1 MYICAADRRKPA
13 NPNDRSV
20 SSLGLMPP
28 SCRSSPS
35 NTSSDSDSDDELVS
49 IESESKS
56 HELPDENQTLEELT
70 PANGQQLEFP
80 AGVPAEVMRSVEER
94 LKQLPFETPG
104 CTLPLVYP
112 RADPTSALY
121 LVLAEELQARGDG
134 MQPSHLTTDC
144 IVTIQGHE
152 FVCVQYLLAHAM
164 TPAAL
169 NFFQDAACA
178 AMTKEWHAVV
188 FNVHAGGAALA
199 VCPHT
204 PSRAQPHPPCAEPA
218 SLHVQPVSMIKATRA
233 ANEQDKAVGSPFVGA
248 GSRNWLCRLMD
259 SETGEFKPGELAFL
273 PLVDAVQAMRRAAPP
288 RASFR
293 LRVSTASPRASAP
306 SRPAPRVS
314 KLQPVEPAVETP
326 GDEDDDDDH
335 DDDEDV
341 TPYTDGS
348 LCRVQSGRKSRSN
361 YPRYLL
367 VAVSS
372 TKPLRYKAAPGQKG
386 GGWAENRTFRHA
398 QLQLEATSEEVV
410 ERTAKA
416 AREEQVKQ
424 EAHEKKEKE
433 QAAKKERA
441 EKLVEAKQVRD
452 EAKRVRKE
460 EARRKVLLT
469 KRKAEEKKHEQE
481 EKQKQRDAEQAEK
494 ERLEEAQAAKVKD
507 ALMKAAKA
515 AEAAAKAKTAESE
528 REKKELLAA
537 VAKANKE
544 RLAAEAKAKAER
556 LAAEAKAKAERHA
569 AQKAQKEAE
578 AQVAALKAELAKKGH
593 NRTEPDPEEEPEQ
606 KRNKSSGRVASPGP
620 STPPV
625 KARSRRSP
633 SSSAS
638 PSSRASVVQRREELA
653 ALEDAQLARVH
664 AQLARARVRV
674 QHDEREKDRD
684 RRRRRRN

>member
-49 IESESKS
+49 IEPESKS
-56 HELPDENQTLEELT
+56 HELPDENQTLFELT
-70 PANGQQLEFP
+70 PANGRQLEFP

-306 SRPAPRVS
+306 PRPAPRLP

-348 LCRVQSGRKSRSN
+348 LCRVQSGRHSRSN

-372 TKPLRYKAAPGQKG
+372 TNPLRYKAAPGQKG

-410 ERTAKA
+410 ERAAKA
-416 AREEQVKQ
+416 ASEEQVKQ
-424 EAHEKKEKE
+424 KGQEKKENE
-433 QAAKKERA
+433 RAAKK
-441 EKLVEAKQVRD
+441 KAKD
-452 EAKRVRKE
+452 EAKRVRE
-460 EARRKVLLT
+460 EAKRVREEEASRKVLLA

-494 ERLEEAQAAKVKD
+494 ERLEEAKAAKVKD

-528 REKKELLAA
+528 REKKELLVA
-537 VAKANKE
+537 V
-544 RLAAEAKAKAER
+544 AKAKAER
-556 LAAEAKAKAERHA
+556 LAAEAKAKAERLA

>member
-1 MYICAADRRKPA
+1 
-13 NPNDRSV
+13 
-20 SSLGLMPP
+20 MPP

-70 PANGQQLEFP
+70 PANGRQLEFP

-218 SLHVQPVSMIKATRA
+218 SLHVQPVSMIKATRD

-306 SRPAPRVS
+306 PRPAPRLP

-348 LCRVQSGRKSRSN
+348 LCRVQSGRNSRSN
-361 YPRYLL
+361 HPRYLL
-367 VAVSS
+367 MAVSS

-410 ERTAKA
+410 ERAAKA

-556 LAAEAKAKAERHA
+556 LAAEAKANKERLA

-653 ALEDAQLARVH
+653 ALEDAQLAR
-664 AQLARARVRV
+664 ARVRV

>member
-56 HELPDENQTLEELT
+56 YELPDENQTLEELT
-70 PANGQQLEFP
+70 PANGRQLEFP

-306 SRPAPRVS
+306 PRPAPRVS

-348 LCRVQSGRKSRSN
+348 LCRVQSGRNSRSN
-361 YPRYLL
+361 RPRYLL

-410 ERTAKA
+410 ERAAKA

-424 EAHEKKEKE
+424 KTQEKKENDR
-433 QAAKKERA
+433 AAKK
-441 EKLVEAKQVRD
+441 KAKD
-452 EAKRVRKE
+452 EAKRVRE
-460 EARRKVLLT
+460 EAKRVREEEASRKVLLA

-556 LAAEAKAKAERHA
+556 LAAEAKANKERLA

-578 AQVAALKAELAKKGH
+578 AQVAALKAELAKKVH

-653 ALEDAQLARVH
+653 ALEA

>member
-1 MYICAADRRKPA
+1 MVLELYICAADRRKPA

-49 IESESKS
+49 IEPESKS
-56 HELPDENQTLEELT
+56 HELPDENQTLFELT
-70 PANGQQLEFP
+70 PANGRQLEFP

-259 SETGEFKPGELAFL
+259 
-273 PLVDAVQAMRRAAPP
+273 
-288 RASFR
+288 
-293 LRVSTASPRASAP
+293 
-306 SRPAPRVS
+306 
-314 KLQPVEPAVETP
+314 
-326 GDEDDDDDH
+326 
-335 DDDEDV
+335 
-341 TPYTDGS
+341 
-348 LCRVQSGRKSRSN
+348 
-361 YPRYLL
+361 
-367 VAVSS
+367 
-372 TKPLRYKAAPGQKG
+372 
-386 GGWAENRTFRHA
+386 
-398 QLQLEATSEEVV
+398 
-410 ERTAKA
+410 
-416 AREEQVKQ
+416 
-424 EAHEKKEKE
+424 
-433 QAAKKERA
+433 
-441 EKLVEAKQVRD
+441 
-452 EAKRVRKE
+452 
-460 EARRKVLLT
+460 
-469 KRKAEEKKHEQE
+469 
-481 EKQKQRDAEQAEK
+481 
-494 ERLEEAQAAKVKD
+494 
-507 ALMKAAKA
+507 
-515 AEAAAKAKTAESE
+515 
-528 REKKELLAA
+528 
-537 VAKANKE
+537 
-544 RLAAEAKAKAER
+544 
-556 LAAEAKAKAERHA
+556 
-569 AQKAQKEAE
+569 
-578 AQVAALKAELAKKGH
+578 
-593 NRTEPDPEEEPEQ
+593 
-606 KRNKSSGRVASPGP
+606 
-620 STPPV
+620 
-625 KARSRRSP
+625 
-633 SSSAS
+633 
-638 PSSRASVVQRREELA
+638 
-653 ALEDAQLARVH
+653 
-664 AQLARARVRV
+664 
-674 QHDEREKDRD
+674 
-684 RRRRRRN
+684 

>member
-49 IESESKS
+49 IEPESKS
-56 HELPDENQTLEELT
+56 HELPDENQTLFELT
-70 PANGQQLEFP
+70 PANGRQLEFP

-306 SRPAPRVS
+306 PRPAPRVS

-348 LCRVQSGRKSRSN
+348 LCRVQSGRNSRSN
-361 YPRYLL
+361 HPRYLL

-460 EARRKVLLT
+460 EARRKAEET

-494 ERLEEAQAAKVKD
+494 ERLEEEKKKQRDAEKERLEGAKAAKVKD
-507 ALMKAAKA
+507 ALLKAAKA

-544 RLAAEAKAKAER
+544 RLAAEAKANKER
-556 LAAEAKAKAERHA
+556 LA

-578 AQVAALKAELAKKGH
+578 AQVAALKAELAKKVH

-653 ALEDAQLARVH
+653 ALEA

>member
-1 MYICAADRRKPA
+1 
-13 NPNDRSV
+13 
-20 SSLGLMPP
+20 MPP

-49 IESESKS
+49 IEPESKS
-56 HELPDENQTLEELT
+56 HELPDENQTLFELT
-70 PANGQQLEFP
+70 PANGRQLEFP

-306 SRPAPRVS
+306 PRPAPRVS

-386 GGWAENRTFRHA
+386 GEWAENRTFSHA

-410 ERTAKA
+410 ERAAKA
-416 AREEQVKQ
+416 ASEEQVKQ
-424 EAHEKKEKE
+424 KGQEKKENE
-433 QAAKKERA
+433 RAAKK
-441 EKLVEAKQVRD
+441 KAKD
-452 EAKRVRKE
+452 EAKRVRE
-460 EARRKVLLT
+460 EAKRVREEEASRKVLLA

-556 LAAEAKAKAERHA
+556 LAAEAKANKERLA

>member
-1 MYICAADRRKPA
+1 MVLELYICAADRRKPA

-56 HELPDENQTLEELT
+56 HELPDENLTLEELT
-70 PANGQQLEFP
+70 PANGRQLEFP
-80 AGVPAEVMRSVEER
+80 AGVPAEVIRSVEER

-306 SRPAPRVS
+306 PRPAPRVS

-335 DDDEDV
+335 DDDENV

-386 GGWAENRTFRHA
+386 DGWAENRTFSHA
-398 QLQLEATSEEVV
+398 QLKLEATSEEVV
-410 ERTAKA
+410 ERAAKA

-441 EKLVEAKQVRD
+441 EKKVEAKRVRD
-452 EAKRVRKE
+452 EAKRVREE
-460 EARRKVLLT
+460 EASRKVLLT
-469 KRKAEEKKHEQE
+469 KRRAEEKKHEQE

-507 ALMKAAKA
+507 ALLKAAKA
-515 AEAAAKAKTAESE
+515 AEAAAQAKTAESE

-556 LAAEAKAKAERHA
+556 LAAEAKANKERLA

-578 AQVAALKAELAKKGH
+578 AQVAALKAELAKKVH

-653 ALEDAQLARVH
+653 ALEDAQLAR
-664 AQLARARVRV
+664 ARVRV

>member
-1 MYICAADRRKPA
+1 
-13 NPNDRSV
+13 
-20 SSLGLMPP
+20 MPP
-28 SCRSSPS
+28 SGGSSPS
-35 NTSSDSDSDDELVS
+35 SPSSDADSDYELAS

-56 HELPDENQTLEELT
+56 YELHDENETLEELAA
-70 PANGQQLEFP
+70 ANGQQLEFP
-80 AGVPAEVMRSVEER
+80 AGVPAEVIRSVEER

-218 SLHVQPVSMIKATRA
+218 SLHVQPVSMIKATRD

-273 PLVDAVQAMRRAAPP
+273 PLVDAVQAMRRAAP

-306 SRPAPRVS
+306 PRPPPRLP

-348 LCRVQSGRKSRSN
+348 LCRVQSGRNSRSN

-372 TKPLRYKAAPGQKG
+372 TKPLRYKAAPGQKEQ
-386 GGWAENRTFRHA
+386 GWAENRTFRHA

-410 ERTAKA
+410 ERAAKA

-424 EAHEKKEKE
+424 EAHKKKEME
-433 QAAKKERA
+433 RAAKKERA
-441 EKLVEAKQVRD
+441 EKKDEAKRVRD
-452 EAKRVRKE
+452 EAKRVREE
-460 EARRKVLLT
+460 EASRKVLLT
-469 KRKAEEKKHEQE
+469 KRRAEEKKHEQE

-494 ERLEEAQAAKVKD
+494 ERLEEAKAAKVKD

-537 VAKANKE
+537 VANANRE

-556 LAAEAKAKAERHA
+556 LAA
-569 AQKAQKEAE
+569 QKAQKEAE
-578 AQVAALKAELAKKGH
+578 AQVAALMAELAKKVH

-653 ALEDAQLARVH
+653 ALEDAQLAR
-664 AQLARARVRV
+664 ARVRV

-684 RRRRRRN
+684 RRRRRN

>member
-1 MYICAADRRKPA
+1 
-13 NPNDRSV
+13 
-20 SSLGLMPP
+20 MPP

-56 HELPDENQTLEELT
+56 YELPDENQTLEELT

-80 AGVPAEVMRSVEER
+80 AGVPAEVIRSVEER

-273 PLVDAVQAMRRAAPP
+273 PLVDAVQAMRRAAP

-293 LRVSTASPRASAP
+293 LRVS
-306 SRPAPRVS
+306 
-314 KLQPVEPAVETP
+314 KVEPAVQTP
-326 GDEDDDDDH
+326 GDEDHDHDH
-335 DDDEDV
+335 DDDKDV

-348 LCRVQSGRKSRSN
+348 LCRVQSGRNSRSN
-361 YPRYLL
+361 HPRYLL

-386 GGWAENRTFRHA
+386 GGWAENRTFSHA

-410 ERTAKA
+410 ERAAKA

-460 EARRKVLLT
+460 EAHRKVLLT

-494 ERLEEAQAAKVKD
+494 ERLEEAKAAKVKD

-544 RLAAEAKAKAER
+544 QLAAEAKANKER
-556 LAAEAKAKAERHA
+556 LAAEAKANKERLA

-578 AQVAALKAELAKKGH
+578 AQVAALTAELAKKVH

-653 ALEDAQLARVH
+653 ALEDAQLAR
-664 AQLARARVRV
+664 ARVRV

>member
-49 IESESKS
+49 IEPESKS
-56 HELPDENQTLEELT
+56 HELPDENQTLFELT
-70 PANGQQLEFP
+70 PANGRQLEFP

-306 SRPAPRVS
+306 PRPAPRLP

-348 LCRVQSGRKSRSN
+348 LCRVQSGRNSRSN

-386 GGWAENRTFRHA
+386 GGWAENRTFSHA
-398 QLQLEATSEEVV
+398 QLKLEATSEEVV
-410 ERTAKA
+410 ERAAKA

-424 EAHEKKEKE
+424 EAHEKKEME
-433 QAAKKERA
+433 RAAKKERA
-441 EKLVEAKQVRD
+441 EKKV
-452 EAKRVRKE
+452 EAKRVRE
-460 EARRKVLLT
+460 EAKRVREEEASRKVLLA

-528 REKKELLAA
+528 REKKELLVA
-537 VAKANKE
+537 VAN
-544 RLAAEAKAKAER
+544 AKAER
-556 LAAEAKAKAERHA
+556 LAAEAKANKERLA

-578 AQVAALKAELAKKGH
+578 AQVAALKAELAKKVH

-653 ALEDAQLARVH
+653 ALEA